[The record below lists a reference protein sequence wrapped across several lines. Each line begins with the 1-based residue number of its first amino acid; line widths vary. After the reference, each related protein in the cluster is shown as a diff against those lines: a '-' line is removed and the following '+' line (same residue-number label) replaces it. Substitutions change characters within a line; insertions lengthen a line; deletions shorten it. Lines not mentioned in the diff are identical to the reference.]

1 MGDVAGH
8 EFHGNQFGA
17 GGGSEKS
24 AKEHD
29 AKSLAD
35 RAAARF
41 HGDMEKS
48 HKAAAKAATTPQEK
62 DAHKAAAAVHGMAAT
77 AAKEG
82 THSPEHAAA
91 AKALT
96 DIANKS
102 NLPLSVRP
110 GKEGDEYR
118 AAQTY
123 KQHSDEGKSHTEAA
137 HEAKKELT
145 NHSEGEKIAITNKL
159 RRDYKEPASKSG
171 ESARANEASEFAA
184 NASKRADASGT
195 KADHEAAAR
204 EHTAAGRAHDR
215 ALNVSKPG
223 SPEESHHT
231 QQAEKHEEIAERHW
245 AAAAKASPSGSG
257 SGDIRGRD
265 AKDTA
270 AARPSETSSGFKTGV
285 GAGHDASKGKI
296 SDEAKSAQASTRH
309 PAGLAAREAS
319 NKAERQSAQ
328 ATGPFTHGMAS
339 AMHENAAK
347 ANRTAGNHMA
357 AAEHDAM
364 AKHHAEAAGGT
375 KYDAATKTFGQ

>member
-17 GGGSEKS
+17 GGGSSGDK

-62 DAHKAAAAVHGMAAT
+62 DAHKAAAHVHGMAAQ

-82 THSPEHAAA
+82 KHTPEHAAA
-91 AKALT
+91 AKAVT
-96 DIANKS
+96 DIANKHTE
-102 NLPLSVRP
+102 SV
-110 GKEGDEYR
+110 KEEGNADAKDKSDRAKHDKRSDTDDEN
-118 AAQTY
+118 AADP
-123 KQHSDEGKSHTEAA
+123 KDFIGKS
-137 HEAKKELT
+137 KD
-145 NHSEGEKIAITNKL
+145 AI
-159 RRDYKEPASKSG
+159 SK
-171 ESARANEASEFAA
+171 SEFAKSEDAKPSISSDTKSANHVGAA
-184 NASKRADASGT
+184 NAHR
-195 KADHEAAAR
+195 EAASAANNSAQR
-204 EHTAAGRAHDR
+204 GYHEKKAAEHD
-215 ALNVSKPG
+215 
-223 SPEESHHT
+223 
-231 QQAEKHEEIAERHW
+231 
-245 AAAAKASPSGSG
+245 AAAKAL
-257 SGDIRGRD
+257 
-265 AKDTA
+265 
-270 AARPSETSSGFKTGV
+270 RPRQSEQSNHEGMHGFKTGV

-296 SDEAKSAQASTRH
+296 SDEAKFAQASTRH

-328 ATGPFTHGMAS
+328 ATGPFAHGMAS

-375 KYDAATKTFGQ
+375 KYDAATKTFGPNTGGIPRTKPPESELHQDSHHFGQSVKSRPGGFKFGQ